1 MTITMKTKLITAIMI
16 LAGVIFS
23 CDDESTV
30 QDPIYEFISFGGD
43 EQVNLGEATNT
54 NDGYPLIVQLWAF
67 DPYQQDVTVTLGVTA
82 TNAQSGVDFSITP
95 SDQVKIKAGKLTSD
109 TIWVKTINNDD
120 ANELERTI
128 EVKIISVS
136 QPDVKIGLGI
146 KEPTKQSVT
155 FKIQDDECSGD
166 PVCVFNQAL
175 TNIID
180 NTDGSWVDEERPVA
194 AVVDKN
200 NGTITL
206 TGDLIAY
213 GTFPDATLTLT
224 LTPST
229 GGATTGSA
237 SFGEQETGTDGDGYT
252 YKFTEVGTGSYDGA
266 AGTISIEYDI
276 YYGDGGGGWIYW
288 YSVTNDFS
296 VP

>member
-1 MTITMKTKLITAIMI
+1 MI
-16 LAGVIFS
+16 LAGAIFS
-23 CDDESTV
+23 CDDDETI

-43 EQVNLGEATNT
+43 EEVNIGEAT
-54 NDGYPLIVQLWAF
+54 DSDEGYPLVVQLWAF
-67 DPYQQDVTVTLGVTA
+67 DPKAQDITVTLGIA
-82 TNAQSGVDFSITP
+82 AINSKKDEDFTVTP
-95 SDQVKIKAGKLTSD
+95 SDVVVIKAGKLTSD

-120 ANELERTI
+120 ANELERTF
-128 EVKIISVS
+128 EVGIQSTS
-136 QPDVKIGLGI
+136 LPDVKVGLGI
-146 KEPTKQSVT
+146 KEPTKGSVK

-180 NTDGSWVDEERPVA
+180 NTDGSWSDEERPVA

-229 GGATTGSA
+229 GGATTGTA

-252 YKFTEVGTGSYDGA
+252 YKFTEVGTGSYDGI

-288 YSVTNDFS
+288 YSVTNEFS